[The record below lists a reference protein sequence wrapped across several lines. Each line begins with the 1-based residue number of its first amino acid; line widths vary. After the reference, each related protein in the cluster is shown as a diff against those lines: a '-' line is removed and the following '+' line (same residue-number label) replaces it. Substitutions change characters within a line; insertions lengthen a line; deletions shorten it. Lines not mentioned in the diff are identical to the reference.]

1 MGVVE
6 ENGRSEDEVSSD
18 AERGDE
24 TPTRH
29 PTVKR
34 VYNNNVVLAMEDDG
48 TEVVL
53 LGKGIGFQRRP
64 GDVVDVAL
72 ADQRFVAEGP
82 YRAPQLAGLLSDAP
96 ADHIGVAQAITELG
110 HATLGLEP
118 RQSLMIPVLDHL
130 TFAVRRAQEGTHIDF
145 PLRWEVAQLYPAE
158 AALGRQVVTMVNETL
173 GVQLQDDEWVAFAL
187 HFVNQ
192 QWTKGD
198 FSKTVAMT
206 ETISR
211 VFLRLAQRWGRP
223 IDENASSAARFVT
236 HLRYVFARAAGDR
249 QLNTSRLD
257 VLAAVQLA
265 YPEAA
270 EAAVDIAE
278 LIGEA
283 IHRVISN
290 DEISYLA
297 LHTTRLLAELE
308 QSP

>member
-1 MGVVE
+1 MDMTG
-6 ENGRSEDEVSSD
+6 SAPASI
-18 AERGDE
+18 
-24 TPTRH
+24 
-29 PTVKR
+29 KR
-34 VYNNNVVLAMEDDG
+34 VYNNNVVLAIEEDT

-64 GDVVDVAL
+64 GESIDTSL
-72 ADQRFVAEGP
+72 ADQRFVAEGL

-96 ADHIGVAQAITELG
+96 SEHIAVARTITDLG

-158 AALGRQVVTMVNETL
+158 AALGRHVVTLVNETL

-198 FSKTVAMT
+198 FSKTVVMT

-211 VFLRLAQRWGRP
+211 VFLRLAERWGRP

-236 HLRYVFARAAGDR
+236 HLRYVFARAARDQ
-249 QLNTSRLD
+249 QLQTSRVD
-257 VLAAVQLA
+257 VLSAVKLA

-270 EAAVDIAE
+270 DAAVDIGE
-278 LIGEA
+278 LIGQA
-283 IHRVISN
+283 LKRVITN

-297 LHTTRLLAELE
+297 LHTSRLYAEMTDHR
-308 QSP
+308 

>member
-1 MGVVE
+1 MT
-6 ENGRSEDEVSSD
+6 SSNH
-18 AERGDE
+18 ASI
-24 TPTRH
+24 
-29 PTVKR
+29 KR
-34 VYNNNVVLAMEDDG
+34 IYNNNVVLAIEEDT

-64 GDVVDVAL
+64 GESVDTNL

-96 ADHIGVAQAITELG
+96 SDHIAVAQTITELG

-158 AALGRQVVTMVNETL
+158 ASLGRQVVTLVNETL
-173 GVQLQDDEWVAFAL
+173 GVRLQDDEWVAFAL

-206 ETISR
+206 ETIGR
-211 VFLRLAQRWGRP
+211 VFLRLAERWGRP

-236 HLRYVFARAAGDR
+236 HLRYVFARAASDK
-249 QLNTSRLD
+249 QLQTSRLD
-257 VLAAVQLA
+257 VLSAVQQA

-270 EAAVDIAE
+270 EAALDIAE
-278 LIGEA
+278 LIGKA
-283 IHRVISN
+283 IKRVITN

-297 LHTTRLLAELE
+297 LHTSRLYVEMNE
-308 QSP
+308 QQ

>member
-1 MGVVE
+1 MEITDGS
-6 ENGRSEDEVSSD
+6 GRSEESD
-18 AERGDE
+18 LTTSTQAII
-24 TPTRH
+24 
-29 PTVKR
+29 KR
-34 VYNNNVVLAMEDDG
+34 VYNNNVVLAIEADS

-64 GDVVDVAL
+64 GETVDTSL
-72 ADQRFVAEGP
+72 ADQRFVAEGL

-96 ADHIGVAQAITELG
+96 SDHIALAQTITELG

-130 TFAVRRAQEGTHIDF
+130 IFAVHRAREGTHIDF

-158 AALGRQVVTMVNETL
+158 AALGRQVVTLVNDRL
-173 GVQLQDDEWVAFAL
+173 GVRLQDDEWIAFAL

-211 VFLRLAQRWGRP
+211 VFLRLAERWGRP

-236 HLRYVFARAAGDR
+236 HLRYVFARAASDK

-257 VLAAVQLA
+257 VLSAVQQA

-270 EAAVDIAE
+270 EAAWDIAA
-278 LIGEA
+278 LIGQA
-283 IHRVISN
+283 INRVITK

-297 LHTTRLLAELE
+297 LHTTRLYAELSE
-308 QSP
+308 QQ

>member
-1 MGVVE
+1 MDLTGPVPA
-6 ENGRSEDEVSSD
+6 SI
-18 AERGDE
+18 
-24 TPTRH
+24 
-29 PTVKR
+29 KR
-34 VYNNNVVLAMEDDG
+34 VYNNNVVLAVEGDS

-64 GDVVDVAL
+64 GESIDTSL
-72 ADQRFVAEGP
+72 ADQRFMAEGL

-96 ADHIGVAQAITELG
+96 SEHIAIARTITELG

-130 TFAVRRAQEGTHIDF
+130 TFAVRRAHEGTHIDF

-158 AALGRQVVTMVNETL
+158 AALGRQVVALVNETL
-173 GVQLQDDEWVAFAL
+173 KVELQDDEWVAFAL

-211 VFLRLAQRWGRP
+211 VFLRLSERWGRAV
-223 IDENASSAARFVT
+223 DENASSAARFVT
-236 HLRYVFARAAGDR
+236 HLRYVFARAASDT
-249 QLNTSRLD
+249 QLQTSRVD
-257 VLAAVQLA
+257 VLGAVKLA

-270 EAAVDIAE
+270 EAAVDIGD
-278 LIGEA
+278 LIGRA
-283 IHRVISN
+283 IKRVITN

-297 LHTTRLLAELE
+297 LHTSRLYAEMND
-308 QSP
+308 PR

>member
-1 MGVVE
+1 V
-6 ENGRSEDEVSSD
+6 DL
-18 AERGDE
+18 
-24 TPTRH
+24 
-29 PTVKR
+29 TVGKSASIKR
-34 VYNNNVVLAMEDDG
+34 VYNNNVLLAMEDDD

-64 GDVVDVAL
+64 GEVLDTSL
-72 ADQRFVAEGP
+72 ADQRFVAEGL
-82 YRAPQLAGLLSDAP
+82 YRAPQLADLLSDAP
-96 ADHIGVAQAITELG
+96 TDHIAVAQTITELG

-130 TFAVRRAQEGTHIDF
+130 TFAVRRAQQGAHIDF

-158 AALGRQVVTMVNETL
+158 AALGRQVVTLVNETL
-173 GVQLQDDEWVAFAL
+173 GVHLQDDEWVAFAL

-211 VFLRLAQRWGRP
+211 VFLRLAERWGRP

-236 HLRYVFARAAGDR
+236 HLRYVFARAASHK
-249 QLNTSRLD
+249 QLQTSRLD
-257 VLAAVQLA
+257 VLSAVQEA

-270 EAAVDIAE
+270 EAAEDIAE
-278 LIGEA
+278 LIGES
-283 IHRVISN
+283 INRVITK
-290 DEISYLA
+290 DEVSYLA
-297 LHTTRLLAELE
+297 LHTTRLYVEMTE
-308 QSP
+308 HQ

>member
-1 MGVVE
+1 MDV
-6 ENGRSEDEVSSD
+6 
-18 AERGDE
+18 
-24 TPTRH
+24 
-29 PTVKR
+29 TVGKPASIKR
-34 VYNNNVVLAMEDDG
+34 VYNNNVVLATEDDT

-64 GDVVDVAL
+64 GESIDSSS
-72 ADQRFVAEGP
+72 ADQRFVAEGL

-96 ADHIGVAQAITELG
+96 SEHIAVARTITELG

-158 AALGRQVVTMVNETL
+158 AALGRQVVILVNETL
-173 GVQLQDDEWVAFAL
+173 EVQLQDDEWVAFAL

-211 VFLRLAQRWGRP
+211 VFLRLAELWGRP

-236 HLRYVFARAAGDR
+236 HLRYVFARAASDM
-249 QLNTSRLD
+249 QLQTSHLD
-257 VLAAVQLA
+257 VLSAVMQA

-270 EAAVDIAE
+270 EAAVDIGE
-278 LIGEA
+278 LIGLA
-283 IHRVISN
+283 IKRVITD

-297 LHTTRLLAELE
+297 LHTSRLYAEM
-308 QSP
+308 QNQR

>member
-1 MGVVE
+1 MA
-6 ENGRSEDEVSSD
+6 SD
-18 AERGDE
+18 VTAS
-24 TPTRH
+24 TQAS
-29 PTVKR
+29 VKR
-34 VYNNNVVLAMEDDG
+34 VYNNNVVLAIETDA

-64 GDVVDVAL
+64 GEIVDTSV

-96 ADHIGVAQAITELG
+96 ADQITLAQTITELG

-145 PLRWEVAQLYPAE
+145 PLRWEVAQLYPVE
-158 AALGRQVVTMVNETL
+158 AALGRQVVTLVNEGL
-173 GVQLQDDEWVAFAL
+173 GIQLQEDEWVAFAL

-211 VFLRLAQRWGRP
+211 VFLRLAERWGTP

-236 HLRYVFARAAGDR
+236 HLRYVFARAASDK
-249 QLNTSRLD
+249 QLSTSRLD
-257 VLAAVQLA
+257 VLTVVRQA

-270 EAAVDIAE
+270 EAALDIAE
-278 LIGEA
+278 LIGKA
-283 IHRVISN
+283 INRVISN

-297 LHTTRLLAELE
+297 LHTTRLYAEMKE
-308 QSP
+308 QQ

>member
-1 MGVVE
+1 MA
-6 ENGRSEDEVSSD
+6 SD
-18 AERGDE
+18 VTAS
-24 TPTRH
+24 TQAS
-29 PTVKR
+29 VKR
-34 VYNNNVVLAMEDDG
+34 VYNNNVVLAIETDA

-64 GDVVDVAL
+64 GEIVDTSL

-96 ADHIGVAQAITELG
+96 ADQITLAQTITELG

-145 PLRWEVAQLYPAE
+145 PLRWEVAQLYPVE
-158 AALGRQVVTMVNETL
+158 AALGRQVVTLVNEGL
-173 GVQLQDDEWVAFAL
+173 GIQLQEDEWVAFAL

-211 VFLRLAQRWGRP
+211 VFLRLAERWGTP

-236 HLRYVFARAAGDR
+236 HLRYVFARAASDK
-249 QLNTSRLD
+249 QLSTSRLD
-257 VLAAVQLA
+257 VLTVVRQA

-270 EAAVDIAE
+270 EAALDIAE
-278 LIGEA
+278 LIGKA
-283 IHRVISN
+283 INRVISN

-297 LHTTRLLAELE
+297 LHTTRLYAEMKE
-308 QSP
+308 QQ

>member
-1 MGVVE
+1 MDVTLGK
-6 ENGRSEDEVSSD
+6 S
-18 AERGDE
+18 A
-24 TPTRH
+24 TI
-29 PTVKR
+29 KR
-34 VYNNNVVLAMEDDG
+34 VYNNNVLLAMEADS

-64 GDVVDVAL
+64 GETVDTSL
-72 ADQRFVAEGP
+72 ADQRFVDEGL
-82 YRAPQLAGLLSDAP
+82 YRAPQLADLLSDAP
-96 ADHIGVAQAITELG
+96 SDHIAVAQTITELG
-110 HATLGLEP
+110 HAALGLEP

-158 AALGRQVVTMVNETL
+158 AALGRQVVALVNDTL
-173 GVQLQDDEWVAFAL
+173 EVQLQDDEWVAFAL

-211 VFLRLAQRWGRP
+211 VFLRLAERWGRP

-236 HLRYVFARAAGDR
+236 HLRYVLARAASDK
-249 QLNTSRLD
+249 QLQTSRLD
-257 VLAAVQLA
+257 VLSAVQLA

-270 EAAVDIAE
+270 EAALDIAA
-278 LIGEA
+278 LIGDA
-283 IHRVISN
+283 INRVISK

-297 LHTTRLLAELE
+297 LHTTRLYAEMTE
-308 QSP
+308 HQ

>member
-1 MGVVE
+1 MASGMTA
-6 ENGRSEDEVSSD
+6 STQAS
-18 AERGDE
+18 
-24 TPTRH
+24 
-29 PTVKR
+29 VKR
-34 VYNNNVVLAMEDDG
+34 VYNNNVVLAVEADA

-64 GDVVDVAL
+64 GETIDTSL

-96 ADHIGVAQAITELG
+96 SEQITLARTITELG

-130 TFAVRRAQEGTHIDF
+130 TFAVRRAEEGTHIDF

-158 AALGRQVVTMVNETL
+158 AALGRQVVTLVNERL
-173 GVQLQDDEWVAFAL
+173 GVQLQEDEWVAFAL

-206 ETISR
+206 ETIGR
-211 VFLRLAQRWGRP
+211 VFVRLAERWGTP

-236 HLRYVFARAAGDR
+236 HLRYVFARAASGK
-249 QLNTSRLD
+249 QLATSRLD
-257 VLAAVQLA
+257 MLTAVRQA

-270 EAAVDIAE
+270 EAALDIAE
-278 LIGEA
+278 LIGQSINRE
-283 IHRVISN
+283 ISN
-290 DEISYLA
+290 DEVSYLA
-297 LHTTRLLAELE
+297 LHTTRLYAEMKE
-308 QSP
+308 QQ

>member
-1 MGVVE
+1 MA
-6 ENGRSEDEVSSD
+6 SD
-18 AERGDE
+18 VTAS
-24 TPTRH
+24 TQAS
-29 PTVKR
+29 VKR
-34 VYNNNVVLAMEDDG
+34 VYNNNVVLAIETDA

-64 GDVVDVAL
+64 GEIVDTSL

-96 ADHIGVAQAITELG
+96 ADQITLAQTITELG

-158 AALGRQVVTMVNETL
+158 AALGRQVVTLVNEGL
-173 GVQLQDDEWVAFAL
+173 GIQLQEDEWVAFAL

-211 VFLRLAQRWGRP
+211 VFLRLAERWGTP

-236 HLRYVFARAAGDR
+236 HLRYVFARAASDK
-249 QLNTSRLD
+249 QLSTSRLD
-257 VLAAVQLA
+257 VLTVVRQA

-270 EAAVDIAE
+270 EAALDIAE
-278 LIGEA
+278 LIGKA
-283 IHRVISN
+283 INRVISN

-297 LHTTRLLAELE
+297 LHTTRLYAEMKE
-308 QSP
+308 QQ